1 MTASNGQPE
10 LMFESIDP
18 EIWLDDCWLND
29 SESIV
34 EDDGNKIKD
43 GDVLVENV
51 GKTDGIEVKGRR
63 CRMEVQGKMDKR
75 WNTVGTLKFKK
86 FEKTGGPLAF
96 GHAAAP
102 NKRQN
107 QPAGHCARMRE
118 II

>member
-43 GDVLVENV
+43 GDILVENV

-63 CRMEVQGKMDKR
+63 RRMEVQGRNGQTVKYR
-75 WNTVGTLKFKK
+75 WNV
-86 FEKTGGPLAF
+86 
-96 GHAAAP
+96 
-102 NKRQN
+102 R
-107 QPAGHCARMRE
+107 
-118 II
+118 I